1 MFTDNGGIYPNP
13 LASDSAVMC
22 GQQRDGYWRAYW
34 QQGAA
39 DNSQVL
45 LYLQAADVH

>member
-1 MFTDNGGIYPNP
+1 MLQGNRSIMLQLLCCDAHI
-13 LASDSAVMC
+13 AA
-22 GQQRDGYWRAYW
+22 GYWCAYW